1 MLPYIWNIPSMIF
14 FWIIGILFSVA
25 YYVIMSKKYYYK
37 YYISLLLGCIM
48 IILETFGAKIMFIIE
63 NPSSIKNGI
72 SWSGGYSL
80 FGVFF
85 LTPIFLLFIGWFLKL
100 DKLKLMDF
108 LIPGILLE
116 LSFYRIGCMCAGC
129 CYGIE
134 MGWGIS
140 NGTNEGLFPV
150 QPLEACLDFIAFFV
164 IVILIKKNKLKRGE
178 AFYITYLSYGAIR
191 FIMEFFRERTN
202 VVGVLATSHFYALG
216 IMIFGIVMLIYS
228 RRYKKIP
235 SENKSI

>member
-1 MLPYIWNIPSMIF
+1 MLPYIWDISTYHLF
-14 FWIIGILFSVA
+14 QAIGI
-25 YYVIMSKKYYYK
+25 ITIII
-37 YYISLLLGCIM
+37 YYIITRNRYGLRWYVALLLGLIM
-48 IILETFGAKIMFIIE
+48 VLVEHISAKIMFIIE
-63 NPSSIKNGI
+63 IPSSLKNGI
-72 SWSGGYSL
+72 SLTGGYSL
-80 FGVFF
+80 FGMFF
-85 LTPIFLLFIGWFLKL
+85 FGPLLLLAISLILKINCL
-100 DKLKLMDF
+100 DLFDYM
-108 LIPGILLE
+108 IPVGLLE
-116 LSFYRIGCMCAGC
+116 LSFYRMGCMCAGC

-134 MGWGIS
+134 VGWGIS

-150 QPLEACLDFIAFFV
+150 QPLEACLDFIAFLV

-191 FIMEFFRERTN
+191 FVMEFFRERTN